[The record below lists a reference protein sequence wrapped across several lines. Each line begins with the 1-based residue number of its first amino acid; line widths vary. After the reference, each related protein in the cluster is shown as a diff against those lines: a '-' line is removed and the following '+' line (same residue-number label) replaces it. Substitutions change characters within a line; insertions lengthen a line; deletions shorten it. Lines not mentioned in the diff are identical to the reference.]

1 MNADLFSEIAQKCP
15 RKKVIS
21 CCKKLSKKC
30 SYKSG
35 ASMEILCELAYWLY
49 IYGFSDDVMAV
60 AAGTHEIP
68 FVRDY
73 RVWTWI
79 FSIWGLEIRILRERG
94 CHEQADRLIS
104 EMDEY
109 YLLPVKEGETRE
121 DREAA
126 EQTRRSRELFSYP
139 ICADQAAIEAEES
152 KAWANKIRLTALY
165 RMIGDGATGLYPLM
179 NRDMDLIESKIQEY
193 MEALAAVD

>member
-1 MNADLFSEIAQKCP
+1 MNADLFSEIEQKCP

-49 IYGFSDDVMAV
+49 IYGFNDDVFAV

-68 FVRDY
+68 FVQDY

-79 FSIWGLEIRILRERG
+79 FSIWGLEIRILKERG
-94 CHEQADRLIS
+94 SHEQAEELIS
-104 EMDEY
+104 KIDEY
-109 YLLPVKEGETRE
+109 YLLPVQEGGTRE
-121 DREAA
+121 EKEAS
-126 EQTRRSRELFSYP
+126 EQKRRSNELFSYP
-139 ICADQAAIEAEES
+139 VCAQQKAIEAEES
-152 KAWANKIRLTALY
+152 KAWANKMRLTALY

-193 MEALAAVD
+193 IKVLVTVD